1 MPANQKNPDITV
13 RGGLINVPAG
23 HRPPLIPRHQ
33 PNTPINKKAANPKPD
48 HQPVTPEA
56 TAPDTKPKTKP
67 AEPPPAATATPEG
80 DKNNVPTETGQSD

>member
-1 MPANQKNPDITV
+1 MTAKANTPDITV
-13 RGGLINVPAG
+13 RGGLINIPSSAKPIGPAR
-23 HRPPLIPRHQ
+23 HRPD
-33 PNTPINKKAANPKPD
+33 TPVNKKGAKPKSD
-48 HQPVTPEA
+48 YQPVTPEA